1 MTQQPPAG
9 GRGKNLLFGVMA
21 AMLSLAV
28 LALLAEVVLRFL
40 PVGTGLGTQPVT
52 AENSVFR
59 FPPNRSMTFSR
70 DWDFKLANVRRVNNE
85 GWVNDQDYARND
97 PLPLIAVVG
106 DSYIEA
112 AMVPYP
118 ETMYARLAEALKGKF
133 RVYSFGA
140 SGAPLSQYLIWAR
153 HAVRE
158 YGARALVINIVGNDF
173 DESHIRYLTGPGW
186 WVYEPGAD
194 GRPKLRLVEYR
205 PGIARPLVYNSA
217 LARYLFFNLQFTNTW
232 RELMQLVF
240 GSPAN
245 AAPQYA
251 GNTAADMTAARMEMS
266 LAIIDAFFR
275 DLPEMTGLPPERIL
289 FSLDGFRYPDS
300 VPKHETYFNSMRQ
313 TFIAKARSLNYEA
326 IDLDQWFFP
335 DFEKRRQRFEYPTD
349 GHWNGLGHDLA
360 ARAVLQSEMLHRLR
374 SGP

>member
-1 MTQQPPAG
+1 
-9 GRGKNLLFGVMA
+9 MA
-21 AMLSLAV
+21 AMLSIAV
-28 LALLAEVVLRFL
+28 LLLMAEVVLRFL
-40 PVGTGLGTQPVT
+40 PVGTGLRTQPVT
-52 AENSVFR
+52 AADPVFR
-59 FPPNRSMTFSR
+59 FQPNRTMTFSR

-186 WVYEPGAD
+186 WVYEGDA
-194 GRPKLRLVEYR
+194 GNLKLRLVEYR
-205 PGIARPLVYNSA
+205 PGLARPLVYNSA
-217 LARYLFFNLQFTNTW
+217 LARYLFFNLQFTNSW
-232 RELMQLVF
+232 RELMSLIF

-245 AAPQYA
+245 AQPRYA
-251 GNTAADMTAARMEMS
+251 GNTAADMSAARVELS
-266 LAIIDAFFR
+266 LAAIDAFFR

-289 FSLDGFRYPDS
+289 FTLDGFRYPTEANDQ
-300 VPKHETYFNSMRQ
+300 TYFGIMRRA
-313 TFIAKARSLNYEA
+313 FIAKARSLNYEA
-326 IDLDQWFFP
+326 IDLDRSFFP

-360 ARAVLQSEMLHRLR
+360 ARAVLASDMLRGLR